1 MLPSSTEF
9 SISGGIFYF
18 EYLCNLSSIKKKT
31 ASVTVSETRTFRLH
45 RNCRIASGD
54 SDVFRAAPAVCIIN
68 TVRCLALYFETALR
82 CFKGLRNVPP
92 FFRRSCHSRYR
103 IYPAPSFLLPE
114 WYFTAVFPHCAYIRL
129 HYIQFCHDFSSC
141 FLTCITESLLR
152 HPAVKLFSDTLF
164 NVSWFSLLFTC
175 MTSNGILPIL
185 RIPNR
190 QNLQPELYRTEL
202 SVQKIPACEQLLV
215 FRFRSSIC
223 FFFGFIRAN

>member
-1 MLPSSTEF
+1 M
-9 SISGGIFYF
+9 
-18 EYLCNLSSIKKKT
+18 CRLSS
-31 ASVTVSETRTFRLH
+31 
-45 RNCRIASGD
+45 
-54 SDVFRAAPAVCIIN
+54 
-68 TVRCLALYFETALR
+68 
-82 CFKGLRNVPP
+82 
-92 FFRRSCHSRYR
+92 RRSCHSRYR

-114 WYFTAVFPHCAYIRL
+114 WYFYSSSFPHCAYIRL
-129 HYIQFCHDFSSC
+129 HYNPVCHDFPPVSDMHHRKSPPASSRQTFQRYTFQC
-141 FLTCITESLLR
+141 VMVFV
-152 HPAVKLFSDTLF
+152 AVH
-164 NVSWFSLLFTC
+164 TC